1 MEYHYSDYTSS
12 DLFVNDV
19 NPYYYDH
26 DDNDGDELD
35 DVTSIIQLRL
45 PHCLPPTSSK
55 RGTWVETVFMSSS
68 LSVAID
74 YWLWAWLFGT
84 KKRIYI
90 FIVSDILHHPAPH
103 KMWIP
108 WGRCRNLANYCDNWG
123 HFSWA
128 PSQPSLFQAIP
139 IRNQYFTGGGQY
151 LWK

>member
-19 NPYYYDH
+19 NPYFYDR
-26 DDNDGDELD
+26 DDNDGDEVD

-74 YWLWAWLFGT
+74 Y
-84 KKRIYI
+84 
-90 FIVSDILHHPAPH
+90 
-103 KMWIP
+103 
-108 WGRCRNLANYCDNWG
+108 
-123 HFSWA
+123 
-128 PSQPSLFQAIP
+128 
-139 IRNQYFTGGGQY
+139 
-151 LWK
+151 